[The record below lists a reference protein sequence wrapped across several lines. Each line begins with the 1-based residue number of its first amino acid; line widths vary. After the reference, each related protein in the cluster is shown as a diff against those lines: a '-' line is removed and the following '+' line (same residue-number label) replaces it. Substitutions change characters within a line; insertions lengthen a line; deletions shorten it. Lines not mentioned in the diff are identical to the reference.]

1 MLKVIVFNGP
11 ARSGKD
17 SASSYMSKIKG
28 NSYHLA
34 FKDELFKICA
44 NTLGTSVTDFLDG
57 YDETVEDYSYRTG
70 WDERYSFQD
79 VYNDYDGDY
88 LRYMKSWMKDL
99 SWYELNGKDY
109 SKREFLIH
117 MSENVIKPSFGKD
130 AFGKA
135 FVNSL
140 PEDGIVFVS
149 DSGFP
154 EELQPVI
161 EHVGEENVLV
171 IRIQRESCSFEG
183 DSRDYLTPEMFD
195 DKVQFYQIT
204 NNGTE
209 EEFQEGVE
217 ELVEMWLNAED

>member
-1 MLKVIVFNGP
+1 MLKVVVFNGP

-17 SASSYMSKIKG
+17 SASSYMCKNTENG
-28 NSYHLA
+28 YHKA

-44 NTLGTSVTDFLDG
+44 NTLNVSVDTFKNG
-57 YDETVEDYSYRTG
+57 YDETLGEFYNRKGKELLPYEDPNMWYKDYTG
-70 WDERYSFQD
+70 NISQRI
-79 VYNDYDGDY
+79 
-88 LRYMKSWMKDL
+88 R
-99 SWYELNGKDY
+99 GKQY

-140 PEDGIVFVS
+140 PEEGIVFVS

-161 EHVGEENVLV
+161 DHVGAENVLV
-171 IRIQRESCSFEG
+171 IRIQRNGCSFEG
-183 DSRDYLTPEMFD
+183 DSRDYLTPEMFN

-209 EEFQEGVE
+209 MEFLEGVE
-217 ELVEMWLNAED
+217 ELVGMWLNAEN

>member
-1 MLKVIVFNGP
+1 MLKIVVFNGP

-17 SASSYMSKIKG
+17 CAAEYMCDITDNG
-28 NSYHLA
+28 YHKA

-44 NTLGTSVTDFLDG
+44 NTLGIS
-57 YDETVEDYSYRTG
+57 VEDYQT
-70 WDERYSFQD
+70 
-79 VYNDYDGDY
+79 DYDRQTPD
-88 LRYMKSWMKDL
+88 KVWWMKDL
-99 SWYELNGKDY
+99 VSISTSASMVSPREQNVF
-109 SKREFLIH
+109 SQREFLIH

-140 PEDGIVFVS
+140 PEEGIVFVS
-149 DSGFP
+149 DSGFK

-161 EHVGEENVLV
+161 DHVGTENVLV
-171 IRIQRESCSFEG
+171 LRLTREGYSFDG

-195 DKVQFYQIT
+195 DKVKFYQID

-209 EEFQEGVE
+209 QEFLDNVE
-217 ELVEMWLNAED
+217 EYVNMWLAYAED

>member
-1 MLKVIVFNGP
+1 MLKVVVFNSP
-11 ARSGKD
+11 PRSGKNIAAD
-17 SASSYMSKIKG
+17 HMCNTINTLGSNLIA
-28 NSYHLA
+28 YHKA

-44 NTLGTSVTDFLDG
+44 NTLGVSVEEYQT
-57 YDETVEDYSYRTG
+57 
-70 WDERYSFQD
+70 
-79 VYNDYDGDY
+79 DYDRQTPD
-88 LRYMKSWMKDL
+88 KVWWMKDL
-99 SWYELNGKDY
+99 VSISTSASMKVQGEKKLY
-109 SKREFLIH
+109 SQREFLIH

-140 PEDGIVFVS
+140 PEEGIVFVS

-161 EHVGEENVLV
+161 DHVGAENVLV
-171 IRIQRESCSFEG
+171 IRIQREGCSFEG

-195 DKVQFYQIT
+195 DKVQFYQIV

-209 EEFQEGVE
+209 KEFLEGVE
-217 ELVEMWLNAED
+217 ELVEMWLNAEKE

>member
-1 MLKVIVFNGP
+1 MLKVVVFNGP
-11 ARSGKD
+11 PRSGKGVA
-17 SASSYMSKIKG
+17 ASHMKKLI
-28 NSYHLA
+28 NTVDTNLPTFHME

-44 NTLGTSVTDFLDG
+44 NTLGIS
-57 YDETVEDYSYRTG
+57 VEDYQT
-70 WDERYSFQD
+70 
-79 VYNDYDGDY
+79 DYDRQTPD
-88 LRYMKSWMKDL
+88 KVWWMKDL
-99 SWYELNGKDY
+99 VSISTSASMVSPREQNNY
-109 SKREFLIH
+109 SQRDFLIH

-140 PEDGIVFVS
+140 PEEGIVFVS

-161 EHVGEENVLV
+161 DHVGAENVLV
-171 IRIQRESCSFEG
+171 IRIQREGCSFEG

-195 DKVQFYQIT
+195 DKVKFYQIV

-209 EEFQEGVE
+209 EEFLEGVE
-217 ELVEMWLNAED
+217 EFVEIWLNAKD

>member
-17 SASSYMSKIKG
+17 SASSYMSEIMN

-44 NTLGTSVTDFLDG
+44 NTLSIS
-57 YDETVEDYSYRTG
+57 VEDYQT
-70 WDERYSFQD
+70 
-79 VYNDYDGDY
+79 DYDRQTPD
-88 LRYMKSWMKDL
+88 KVWWMKDL
-99 SWYELNGKDY
+99 VSI
-109 SKREFLIH
+109 STSASMVSPREQNNFSQRDFLIH

-140 PEDGIVFVS
+140 PEEGIVFVS

-161 EHVGEENVLV
+161 DHVGTENVLV
-171 IRIQRESCSFEG
+171 IRIQREGCSFEG

-195 DKVQFYQIT
+195 DKVQFYQIV

-209 EEFQEGVE
+209 LEFLKNVE
-217 ELVEMWLNAED
+217 ELVEMWLDAEKE

>member
-1 MLKVIVFNGP
+1 MLKVVVFNGP

-17 SASSYMSKIKG
+17 SASSHMCKIRT
-28 NSYHLA
+28 NSYHRA

-44 NTLGTSVTDFLDG
+44 NTLGISVEEYQT
-57 YDETVEDYSYRTG
+57 
-70 WDERYSFQD
+70 
-79 VYNDYDGDY
+79 DYDRQTPD
-88 LRYMKSWMKDL
+88 KVWWMKDL
-99 SWYELNGKDY
+99 PSVFTSAAMLSPSEK
-109 SKREFLIH
+109 SAFSQREFLIH

-130 AFGKA
+130 AFGKS

-140 PEDGIVFVS
+140 PEEGVVFVS

-161 EHVGEENVLV
+161 DHVGVENVLV
-171 IRIQRESCSFEG
+171 VRIQRDGCSFEG

-195 DKVQFYQIT
+195 DKVKFYQIV

-209 EEFQEGVE
+209 EEFLEGVE
-217 ELVEMWLNAED
+217 EFVEMWLNAED

>member
-1 MLKVIVFNGP
+1 MLKIIVFNGP

-17 SASSYMSKIKG
+17 CAAEHMCNIIEKG
-28 NSYHLA
+28 YHKA

-44 NTLGTSVTDFLDG
+44 NTLGISIEEYQT
-57 YDETVEDYSYRTG
+57 
-70 WDERYSFQD
+70 
-79 VYNDYDGDY
+79 DYDRQTPD
-88 LRYMKSWMKDL
+88 KVWWMKDL
-99 SWYELNGKDY
+99 PSVFTSAAMLSPSEKNAF
-109 SKREFLIH
+109 SQREFLIH

-140 PEDGIVFVS
+140 PEEGVVFVS
-149 DSGFP
+149 DSGFK

-161 EHVGEENVLV
+161 DHVGAENVLV
-171 IRIQRESCSFEG
+171 IRLTREGCSFDG

-195 DKVQFYQIT
+195 GKVQFYQIE

-209 EEFQEGVE
+209 QEFLDNVE
-217 ELVEMWLNAED
+217 ECVNMWLAYAE

>member
-1 MLKVIVFNGP
+1 MLKVAVFNGP
-11 ARSGKD
+11 PRSGKGVA
-17 SASSYMSKIKG
+17 ASHMKKLI
-28 NSYHLA
+28 NTVDTNLPAFHME

-44 NTLGTSVTDFLDG
+44 NTLSIS
-57 YDETVEDYSYRTG
+57 VEDYQT
-70 WDERYSFQD
+70 
-79 VYNDYDGDY
+79 DYDRQTPD
-88 LRYMKSWMKDL
+88 KVWWMKDL
-99 SWYELNGKDY
+99 VSI
-109 SKREFLIH
+109 STSASMVSPREQNNFSQRDFLIH

-140 PEDGIVFVS
+140 PEEGIVFVS

-161 EHVGEENVLV
+161 DHVGAENVLV
-171 IRIQRESCSFEG
+171 IRIQRNGCSFEG
-183 DSRDYLTPEMFD
+183 DSRDYLTPEMFN

-209 EEFQEGVE
+209 MEFLEGVE
-217 ELVEMWLNAED
+217 ELVGMWLNAEN

>member
-1 MLKVIVFNGP
+1 MLKVVVFNAP

-17 SASSYMSKIKG
+17 SASSHMCKITDNG
-28 NSYHLA
+28 YHKA

-44 NTLGTSVTDFLDG
+44 NILGISVERFKDG
-57 YDETVEDYSYRTG
+57 YDETLGE
-70 WDERYSFQD
+70 
-79 VYNDYDGDY
+79 VYNRKGKKLLFHEDPDIWYKDYTGTI
-88 LRYMKSWMKDL
+88 LQRIR
-99 SWYELNGKDY
+99 GKQY

-130 AFGKA
+130 AFGKT

-140 PEDGIVFVS
+140 PEEGIVFVS

-161 EHVGEENVLV
+161 DYVGAENVLV
-171 IRIQRESCSFEG
+171 IRIQREGCSFEG

-195 DKVQFYQIT
+195 DKVQFYQIV

-209 EEFQEGVE
+209 KEFLEGVE
-217 ELVEMWLNAED
+217 ELVGMWLDAED

>member
-17 SASSYMSKIKG
+17 SASSYMCKITG
-28 NSYHLA
+28 NGYHKA

-44 NTLGTSVTDFLDG
+44 NTLGISVEEYQT
-57 YDETVEDYSYRTG
+57 
-70 WDERYSFQD
+70 
-79 VYNDYDGDY
+79 DYDRQTPD
-88 LRYMKSWMKDL
+88 KVWWMKDL
-99 SWYELNGKDY
+99 VSISTSASMVSPQEQNNF
-109 SKREFLIH
+109 SQREFLIH
-117 MSENVIKPSFGKD
+117 ISENVIKPSFGKD

-140 PEDGIVFVS
+140 PEEGIVFVS

-161 EHVGEENVLV
+161 DHVGAEDVLV
-171 IRIQRESCSFEG
+171 IRIQREGCSFEG

-195 DKVQFYQIT
+195 GKVQFYQIV

-209 EEFQEGVE
+209 EEFLKGVE
-217 ELVEMWLNAED
+217 ELVGMWLDAED

>member
-1 MLKVIVFNGP
+1 MLKVVVFNSAP
-11 ARSGKD
+11 RSGKNIAADYMCNTINTQD
-17 SASSYMSKIKG
+17 SNLVA
-28 NSYHLA
+28 YHKA

-44 NTLGTSVTDFLDG
+44 NTLGISVEEYQT
-57 YDETVEDYSYRTG
+57 
-70 WDERYSFQD
+70 
-79 VYNDYDGDY
+79 DYDRQTPD
-88 LRYMKSWMKDL
+88 KVWWMKDL
-99 SWYELNGKDY
+99 VSISTSASMKVQGEKKLY
-109 SKREFLIH
+109 SQREFLIH

-140 PEDGIVFVS
+140 PEEGIVFVS

-161 EHVGEENVLV
+161 DHVGAENVLV
-171 IRIQRESCSFEG
+171 IRIQREGCSFEG

-195 DKVQFYQIT
+195 DKVKFYQVI

-209 EEFQEGVE
+209 MEFLEGVE
-217 ELVEMWLNAED
+217 ELVGMWLDAED